1 MGKQMKRLLAL
12 LLTAALLLTV
22 TACKKDEADS
32 DGDDGP
38 TIDPNSSDVAVKAQD
53 DLFTLGYDADYT
65 MHPLRTTSSAN
76 ALVDCLVYEFAVEV
90 DQDFQPVPNLISSW
104 SSENGISWFFT
115 VDTTVTFHDGS
126 NLTAG
131 DVAYSINQ
139 ARNSE
144 TYGPRLNKVW
154 GVSALNDETVMIT
167 LSDTNY
173 MFPRL
178 LNVPVVKNDNA
189 DGLPTGSGPYVFADD
204 LSCLTLY
211 PDYRDAAEM
220 PIDVIYLHENGDRE
234 QMIADYSTSLTDLVV
249 NDPTGLSRLGYGS
262 NNEVRYFPTTNMQF
276 IGMNTLSEFT
286 CYQSYRYALNFA
298 VDRAYIADSLLNGSA
313 AVASLPICP
322 ENSLYNGDLAARYAF
337 DLENC
342 KRLFSDA
349 GVRDYDE
356 DGMLEY
362 QLPGGIAEIDLDFI
376 VCSDNTD
383 KVKAAQKI
391 AADLESIGIGVT
403 VRQLTW
409 VEYVYSITNGEYDM
423 FYGEVKLSA
432 DFNLTDFITTKGVK
446 NFFGINDPNYYE
458 YIHSFLSAQTD
469 EERHAACDYMCQYI
483 ADGAVIVPI
492 CFEKQQVLT
501 HRDVVSGIAATQYNV
516 FYDLKNWTIDL
527 SSGTVKQEETP

>member
-1 MGKQMKRLLAL
+1 MGKRTKRLLAL
-12 LLTAALLLTV
+12 FLTAALLLC
-22 TACKKDEADS
+22 ASGCKKTGDADDEDNV
-32 DGDDGP
+32 P
-38 TIDPNSSDVAVKAQD
+38 VIDPNASDVSVKAQD
-53 DLFTLGYDADYT
+53 NLFALGYDANET

-90 DQDFQPVPNLISSW
+90 DQDFQPVPNLILDW
-104 SSENGISWFFT
+104 KTDNGISWFFT
-115 VDTTVTFHDGS
+115 VDTTVTFHDGTT
-126 NLTAG
+126 LTAG
-131 DVAYSINQ
+131 DVSYSINQ

-178 LNVPVVKNDNA
+178 LNIPVVKNDGA
-189 DGLPTGSGPYVFADD
+189 DGLPTGSGPYIFSED
-204 LSCLTLY
+204 LTQLTLY
-211 PDYRDAAEM
+211 QNYRNAADM

-234 QMIADYSTSLTDLVV
+234 QIISDYSTSLIDLVV

-286 CYQSYRYALNFA
+286 CYQTYRYAMNFA
-298 VDRAYIADSLLNGSA
+298 IDRAYIADNILNGSA
-313 AVASLPICP
+313 VTASLPILP
-322 ENSLYNGDLAARYAF
+322 ENSLYNADLASRYNF
-337 DLENC
+337 DLNNAR
-342 KRLFSDA
+342 RLFSDA

-362 QLPGGIAEIDLDFI
+362 QLPGGNAEIDLDFV

-383 KVKAAQKI
+383 KVKAAQRI
-391 AADLESIGIGVT
+391 ASDLTSIGIGVT
-403 VRQLTW
+403 VRQVNW
-409 VEYVYSITNGEYDM
+409 MEYVYCITNGEYDM
-423 FYGEVKLSA
+423 FYGEVKLPA
-432 DFNLTDFITTKGVK
+432 DFNLTDLMTTNGVK

-458 YIHSFLSAQTD
+458 YIHAFLSAQTD
-469 EERHAACDYMCQYI
+469 EERHQTCDYLCQYI

-501 HRDVVSGIAATQYNV
+501 HRDVVSGIEATQYNV
-516 FYDLKNWTIDL
+516 FYNLKNWTINTDIA
-527 SSGTVKQEETP
+527 KEEETS

>member
-1 MGKQMKRLLAL
+1 MGKQKNRLLAL
-12 LLTAALLLTV
+12 MLCAALMLS
-22 TACKKDEADS
+22 AAGCKKDKSDS
-32 DGDDGP
+32 DSNDSLLN
-38 TIDPNSSDVAVKAQD
+38 IDPNSSDVTVKAQD
-53 DLFTLGYDADYT
+53 DLFTLGYDANET

-90 DQDFQPVPNLISSW
+90 DQDFQPVPNLILDWKSD
-104 SSENGISWFFT
+104 NGISWFFT
-115 VDTTVTFHDGS
+115 VDTTVTFHDGTT
-126 NLTAG
+126 LTAG
-131 DVAYSINQ
+131 DVSYSINQ
-139 ARNSE
+139 ARNSS

-178 LNVPVVKNDNA
+178 LNIPVVKNDGA
-189 DGLPTGSGPYVFADD
+189 DGLPTGSGPYIFSED
-204 LSCLTLY
+204 LSQLTLY
-211 PDYRDAAEM
+211 QNYRNAEEM

-234 QMIADYSTSLTDLVV
+234 QIISDYSTSLIDLVV

-276 IGMNTLSEFT
+276 IGMNTLAEFT
-286 CYQSYRYALNFA
+286 CYQTYRYAMNFA
-298 VDRAYIADSLLNGSA
+298 IDRDYIADNILNGSA
-313 AVASLPICP
+313 VTATIPILP
-322 ENSLYNGDLAARYAF
+322 ENSLYNADLAARYNF
-337 DLENC
+337 DLNNAR
-342 KRLFSDA
+342 RLFSDA

-362 QLPGGIAEIDLDFI
+362 QLPGGNAEIDLDFI

-383 KVKAAQKI
+383 KVKAAQRI

-409 VEYVYSITNGEYDM
+409 VEYVYCITNGEYDM
-423 FYGEVKLSA
+423 FYGEVKLPA
-432 DFNLTDFITTKGVK
+432 DFNLTDLITTNGVK

-458 YIHSFLSAQTD
+458 YVHSFLSAQTD

-501 HRDVVSGIAATQYNV
+501 HRDVVSGIEATQYNV
-516 FYDLKNWTIDL
+516 FYNLKNWTINT
-527 SSGTVKQEETP
+527 SIAKEEDVS